1 MAEKEHVKD
10 IKDEVVT
17 EKATSTPV
25 AGQPGDDAV
34 VVPRHSRSWVI
45 GVVAAVILLYIIV
58 VIAGL
63 FILHSINS
71 RSVSVNGANAHSS
84 MMVRGGW
91 PGRVTSE
98 QTFRQTSTTSDGLTS
113 TSTTTTYTQTQG
125 VVTAVN
131 SDNIVVAGG
140 GKTQTIKTTS
150 ATTYDGD
157 TKPAV
162 NDTVVVVGTKD
173 GDTITATQIAVYN

>member
-1 MAEKEHVKD
+1 MAEKEQTQ
-10 IKDEVVT
+10 DEVVT
-17 EKATSTPV
+17 EKRTTSAVTRPGANQV
-25 AGQPGDDAV
+25 A
-34 VVPRHSRSWVI
+34 VVPRHSRKWI
-45 GVVAAVILLYIIV
+45 LGVVAAVVVLYII
-58 VIAGL
+58 IAAAGL
-63 FILHSINS
+63 WFLHEARNHS
-71 RSVSVNGANAHSS
+71 GAAVTGPNTATRQFGAGRFSS
-84 MMVRGGW
+84 ER
-91 PGRVTSE
+91 
-98 QTFRQTSTTSDGLTS
+98 TFRATETSSDGLTT

-140 GKTQTIKTTS
+140 GKTQTIKTNGS
-150 ATTYDGD
+150 TTYAGD

>member
-1 MAEKEHVKD
+1 MAEKEYVKET
-10 IKDEVVT
+10 KDEVVT

-25 AGQPGDDAV
+25 VAQPGKGAV
-34 VVPRHSRSWVI
+34 IAPRHSRSWVI
-45 GVVAAVILLYIIV
+45 GVVVAVIALYVIV

-63 FILHSINS
+63 FIMHAINS
-71 RSVSVNGANAHSS
+71 RSVSKNGVNGNTS
-84 MMVRGGW
+84 MMIRHGG
-91 PGRVTSE
+91 PGRVSSE

-125 VVTAVN
+125 VVTSVN
-131 SDNIVVAGG
+131 GDTIVVAGG

-162 NDTVVVVGTKD
+162 NDTVIVIGTKD